1 MLVQLPRGQNGPKS
15 ATPEGEC
22 TAFEAA
28 LRRDL
33 ASAPVISYDSVL
45 GGWGK
50 RTIDVAL
57 VVIAAPVWVPAMLAA
72 AAWSKLRHSAP
83 VFLTE
88 TRIGYGGR
96 AFECRKLRIAPPS
109 AVIERLHHAAPDVAP
124 EPANDWRE
132 IASRAETGRAKWRR
146 LFESLPQ
153 LINVLRGEM
162 SLVGPAPLSAE
173 ELEPL
178 KTSKRYYLSARPG
191 VVGIASIADADAE
204 DPGHYKIYALSWSIS
219 ADALILWD
227 GLRSL
232 REKGQLW
239 RPSFRIKRAGAKPA
253 GARRRA
259 SIAD

>member
-15 ATPEGEC
+15 ASPEGEC

-33 ASAPVISYDSVL
+33 ASAPVISYDSML

-50 RTIDVAL
+50 RAMDIAL
-57 VVIAAPVWVPAMLAA
+57 VIATAPAWAPAMLIA
-72 AAWSKLRHSAP
+72 AAWSKLRHPAP

-88 TRIGYGGR
+88 ERIGYGGR
-96 AFECRKLRIAPPS
+96 AFACRKLRIAPPT
-109 AVIERLHHAAPDVAP
+109 AVIERLHPISPDAPP

-146 LFESLPQ
+146 LFESLPR
-153 LINVLRGEM
+153 LLNVLKGEM

-204 DPGHYKIYALSWSIS
+204 DPGHYKIYALSWSLS
-219 ADALILWD
+219 ADVLILWD
-227 GLRSL
+227 AMRSL
-232 REKGQLW
+232 RQKGELW
-239 RPSFRIKRAGAKPA
+239 QPSFKLKRGGAKP
-253 GARRRA
+253 GASRRRA
-259 SIAD
+259 STAD

>member
-15 ATPEGEC
+15 ATPDGEC

-50 RTIDVAL
+50 RAMDIAL
-57 VVIAAPVWVPAMLAA
+57 VVTAAPVWAPAMLIA
-72 AAWSKLRHSAP
+72 AAWSKLRHAAP
-83 VFLTE
+83 VFVSE
-88 TRIGYGGR
+88 QRIGYGGH
-96 AFECRKLRIAPPS
+96 AFDCRTLRIDPPS
-109 AVIERLHHAAPDVAP
+109 AVIERLHPAAPDAAP
-124 EPANDWRE
+124 EPANDWRD

-153 LINVLRGEM
+153 LINVLQGEM

-204 DPGHYKIYALSWSIS
+204 DPGHYKIYALSWSLS
-219 ADALILWD
+219 VDALILWD

-232 REKGQLW
+232 RQKGELW
-239 RPSFRIKRAGAKPA
+239 RPSFRIKRGGAKP
-253 GARRRA
+253 GGSRRRA
-259 SIAD
+259 STAD